1 MVVMQFISGADAT
14 VSSTVIALQPIW
26 DAKIRTYVRDRD
38 AKACLSVRGEKY
50 VKSKGLNPSDP
61 AALCT
66 LGNSEIARSSRIG
79 VLLKAK

>member
-14 VSSTVIALQPIW
+14 VSSTAIALQPIC
-26 DAKIRTYVRDRD
+26 DANIRIYVRGRD
-38 AKACLSVRGEKY
+38 AKARMRARGEKY

-66 LGNSEIARSSRIG
+66 LGHSEIARTSRIG
-79 VLLKAK
+79 GLLKAK